1 MEEVTSEIAAALTS
15 IPSPGA
21 FCTSGT
27 LRTLPSTGLHLRG
40 EAGAALGLPLSD
52 AGASAFKA
60 AATPAPFGRGSA
72 TVVDPTVRSALQA
85 AVRLAPSF
93 VPALTAKVLP
103 HVCSRLGV
111 APVADVALQL
121 DKAVLYEVGGHF
133 ARHQDTQRS
142 AGMFGTLV
150 LVLPTAA
157 RHAGG
162 VLEVSHQGDTR
173 DVDSAAMLYPDIDG
187 EGEEE
192 EAAAAPA
199 ACFVAF
205 FADCYHR
212 LRKVTAGRRFCLLFN
227 LVRVESSPS
236 AGRAFGRADVHADRR
251 ARIGAAVRRWEALPD
266 GNTVLA
272 VPLRH
277 MYTKQGLA
285 FRNLKPED
293 AAVAKV
299 LQACTTG
306 SGGGAER
313 LLVTHLV
320 TVERCVRGIPDSDSC
335 YDSRDASGGRHFIE
349 DVLEEDVSPELWRN
363 EADEEVKDPD
373 LMVYVSGGDGD
384 GGDDVISEMKEDFE
398 LWPEEPDRETY
409 EPYMGNW
416 GPTVEQFYHTALL
429 VLWPR
434 SRGASV
440 PMPSGLKEGVSFV
453 RKRLPQGVASAAV
466 AAAIVDA
473 LRALGASALWSAV
486 CSVVE
491 ASPAEATAHL
501 VALAD
506 GVRSLRS
513 GGSRG
518 GGSLCIDA
526 RVSAVALGDSAALG
540 DAAAAAAARHLCSR
554 PACAPALA
562 ALPGLVAEWRP
573 AAAAS
578 ALDALRKMW
587 RAGAAG
593 APPPVRAAAAALAE
607 RAVAVTLPAAPGPSA
622 SAGVQLLARR
632 VTAGLLWLGGTDAL
646 LDGWATRLS
655 TRGPTA
661 VMAVM
666 ACPAVRAAVAAR
678 YVPAIARLAAARVA
692 ALSVPRPVADYR
704 LPHARP
710 PRDPDG
716 FPTDDFMAF
725 LRSPD
730 REREIRGFERIADA
744 RDYAAVFAAE
754 RHTGYHV
761 RGSTSGGGRY
771 SKAHFVKINDA
782 HIRDNE
788 RWSAGMADVSTGRVA
803 APSGG
808 AAASPYAAASAAAGG
823 GASPSAVASAAAAAG
838 GGSASPAAADA
849 ATGGVVDLVSDS
861 DEAGGTTGAPCK
873 RARIDGTAGSPGP
886 AGE

>member
-1 MEEVTSEIAAALTS
+1 MTATHLLCVCLLDQRLLFAVYLRLLCSTSTCFVGAFLHFLRLLSRCLLSLRLLYLHPLQTLTFLPSRPVPLPPMEEVTSEIAAALTS

-27 LRTLPSTGLHLRG
+27 LRTLPSKGVHLRG

-199 ACFVAF
+199 PCFVAF
-205 FADCYHR
+205 FAVCYHR

-236 AGRAFGRADVHADRR
+236 AGRAFGRADAHADRR

-306 SGGGAER
+306 SEGGAER

-373 LMVYVSGGDGD
+373 LMVYVSGGDG
-384 GGDDVISEMKEDFE
+384 GDDVISEMKEDFE
-398 LWPEEPDRETY
+398 LWPEEPDRETSS
-409 EPYMGNW
+409 
-416 GPTVEQFYHTALL
+416 PTWEIGVLL
-429 VLWPR
+429 W
-434 SRGASV
+434 S
-440 PMPSGLKEGVSFV
+440 SFTIP
-453 RKRLPQGVASAAV
+453 LCWCYG
-466 AAAIVDA
+466 
-473 LRALGASALWSAV
+473 RALGARRYPYL
-486 CSVVE
+486 
-491 ASPAEATAHL
+491 L
-501 VALAD
+501 V
-506 GVRSLRS
+506 S
-513 GGSRG
+513 GGGCRS
-518 GGSLCIDA
+518 C
-526 RVSAVALGDSAALG
+526 
-540 DAAAAAAARHLCSR
+540 
-554 PACAPALA
+554 
-562 ALPGLVAEWRP
+562 
-573 AAAAS
+573 AS
-578 ALDALRKMW
+578 ACVGPRPRPPL
-587 RAGAAG
+587 G
-593 APPPVRAAAAALAE
+593 APPSKSCWPCTLRAGPLAAQ
-607 RAVAVTLPAAPGPSA
+607 G
-622 SAGVQLLARR
+622 RR
-632 VTAGLLWLGGTDAL
+632 VWRTCLAL
-646 LDGWATRLS
+646 PWSCGNR
-655 TRGPTA
+655 
-661 VMAVM
+661 
-666 ACPAVRAAVAAR
+666 
-678 YVPAIARLAAARVA
+678 
-692 ALSVPRPVADYR
+692 
-704 LPHARP
+704 
-710 PRDPDG
+710 
-716 FPTDDFMAF
+716 
-725 LRSPD
+725 
-730 REREIRGFERIADA
+730 
-744 RDYAAVFAAE
+744 
-754 RHTGYHV
+754 
-761 RGSTSGGGRY
+761 
-771 SKAHFVKINDA
+771 
-782 HIRDNE
+782 
-788 RWSAGMADVSTGRVA
+788 RWWQ
-803 APSGG
+803 PS
-808 AAASPYAAASAAAGG
+808 
-823 GASPSAVASAAAAAG
+823 
-838 GGSASPAAADA
+838 SPAWRCPRRR
-849 ATGGVVDLVSDS
+849 L
-861 DEAGGTTGAPCK
+861 
-873 RARIDGTAGSPGP
+873 
-886 AGE
+886 